1 MSDETPPED
10 KTEEPTAKRIQD
22 FRDRGEVA
30 KSTELVSAIMLIAGT
45 GAMVL
50 LVQNLARPFERL
62 SFAAFAKLH
71 ESDKFIQAPWKFISS
86 LVVEVLGAMA
96 GPIGLLMVA
105 ALGANLMQTGWIF
118 STKRFEFKPQ
128 KFNPFM
134 GIKNLF
140 FSKQMLAGLLR
151 SLAKVLMLGSV
162 AVGTVSVVG
171 PDVGELVARG
181 PLGFAEYLLRISLYP
196 MGVCAVAMLVLG
208 GLDMLWQRH
217 TMHQKMKM
225 TREEAKREMKQSEGD
240 PLIKSRRRAKHFEM
254 LGINKMVQEAAN
266 ADVIINNP
274 THISVA
280 IRYRPEEG
288 APRVIAMGTDGVA
301 MRIREVAREHDVH
314 MVTNVPL
321 ARALHK
327 SVKVGHFIPEEFF
340 RVVAEVL
347 AHVYARRR
355 RGGV

>member
-1 MSDETPPED
+1 MSEESSPED
-10 KTEEPTAKRIQD
+10 KTEEPTAKRIND
-22 FRDRGEVA
+22 FRERGEVA
-30 KSTELVSAIMLIAGT
+30 KSTDLVSAVMLLTGT
-45 GAMVL
+45 GAMML
-50 LVQNLARPFERL
+50 LVQNLSRPFERL
-62 SFAAFAKLH
+62 SFAAFTRLH
-71 ESDKFIQAPWKFISS
+71 ESEKFIEAPGKFVSS
-86 LVVEVLGAMA
+86 LVLEVLGAMA

-105 ALGANLMQTGWIF
+105 ALAANFMQTGWIF
-118 STKRFEFKPQ
+118 SSKKFEFKPQ
-128 KFNPFM
+128 KFNPFT

-140 FSKQMLAGLLR
+140 FSKQMIAGLLR
-151 SLAKVLMLGSV
+151 SLAKVAMLGSI
-162 AVGTVSVVG
+162 AVGTVYTIG

-181 PLGFAEYLLRISLYP
+181 PLGFADYLLRIIHYP
-196 MGVCAVAMLVLG
+196 KGLCAGAMLVLG
-208 GLDMLWQRH
+208 GVDPMWQRH

-225 TREEAKREMKQSEGD
+225 TREELKREMKQSEGD
-240 PLIKSRRRAKHFEM
+240 PMMKGRRRAKHFEL

-280 IRYRPEEG
+280 LRYRPEEG
-288 APRVIAMGTDGVA
+288 APRVLAMGTDNVA
-301 MRIREVAREHDVH
+301 MRIREVARENNVH

-347 AHVYARRR
+347 AHVYAQRR
-355 RGGV
+355 